1 MLTLNLEKKWFDKI
15 KAGQKTH
22 EYRDVKPYF
31 ASRLEKLKPGDQFI
45 LRWGYKAD
53 PEREVL
59 AEFVRLSVVED
70 GKTTDLKHNN
80 PVYDIEFVLIKQERV
95 NGASK

>member
-15 KAGQKTH
+15 KSGEKTH
-22 EYRDVKPYF
+22 EYRDATPYF

-59 AEFVRLSVVED
+59 AKFVRLSVVKD
-70 GKTTDLKHNN
+70 VMTTDLKHNN
-80 PVYDIEFVLIKQERV
+80 PVYDIEFVLMKQERI